1 VLGTDDLYTYLE
13 KYQIELDPEYDG
25 LLSRHAKRSWSKFVT
40 TDNQALVSNEAI
52 DLLDKLLQYDHAAR
66 LTAAEAMAHPYFD
79 QVRAEDQRRNARVA

>member
-1 VLGTDDLYTYLE
+1 MLFQIFRKDPLFHGHNNYDQLVKITKVLGTDDLYTYLE

-52 DLLDKLLQYDHAAR
+52 DLLDKL
-66 LTAAEAMAHPYFD
+66 
-79 QVRAEDQRRNARVA
+79 VS